1 MTTILTFEPAGEGT
15 LYTALV
21 RHWTVED
28 RRAHESMGFHE
39 GWGKA
44 TDQLEA
50 LLAR

>member
-28 RRAHESMGFHE
+28 RQAHESMGFHE